1 MSVAERTLK
10 VLIHKKESIF
20 ATLQT
25 LLDLSRNLSDVGNKR
40 KFKAL
45 YQEMDIVKKDLFDVI
60 EQIQMMSLELDEGYT
75 PDFKVIPTI
84 NEICGTIRSAAL
96 SLKLNSASSSEAE
109 EAHGEGNNVPSRSS
123 VLMPKMELPEFS
135 GDIRHWLTFYE
146 IFKSSIHDNPNLNK
160 SDKIHYLIG
169 RLKGPALIVC
179 SGIEAT
185 GENYEIIW
193 NALID
198 RYHDKRF
205 LANSYLEQ
213 ILDFKPLRNDSSK
226 DLGTFLERVDSAV
239 AALKKLDLPDLSDFI
254 LFYLARS
261 KLDSET
267 MKCFDNLKRATRIP
281 TYTEL
286 KEFISEQL
294 KISQINKST
303 SFKNCSISR
312 SPSTFFAQEHR
323 TENSLSR
330 FCIFCKGQNHHIASC
345 KKFRNLTPDA
355 RYTTVKNNNW
365 CYRCLSNKHMVRNC
379 SSNKKCSVCSLN
391 HHFLLHLGKKENN
404 EISATVRSSEVS
416 KMEPTA
422 STSVQGDSFCSVGTD
437 HRGTVLLS
445 TAVVRVN
452 NAAISNSSA
461 RFILDS
467 GSQVNLVTFDC
478 CKRLG
483 LTVTK
488 ICSSVRGL
496 GQNLQSVKGMVE
508 LILVSRYDTGK
519 RFAMR
524 TLVVEK
530 ITDKLPRLPINAKIF
545 DKFDGL
551 PLADNEFGI
560 PGQIDGIIGAEL
572 FPLLLGIDK
581 IVCDGGSP
589 YAIQTAFGY
598 VIMGEVPITG
608 SDNVDSFLVYQEES
622 VIENLLRKFFELE
635 NVPDRVVMNEDDR
648 ICEKLYA
655 ESVQRD
661 MSGRFTVALPFKLSP
676 DNLGNSKFVAE
687 NRLLSLEK
695 RLSRSVELR
704 VQYNSVM
711 KDFIDQDHM
720 KPLYCSSDGQAD
732 YYIAHHPVIKLAS
745 SSTPVR
751 IVLDASAPSDNGVS
765 LNDLLYGGIKLQTD
779 ICKLLL
785 NFRLFEIA
793 LTGDICQ
800 MYRQIGVR
808 EDHWRFQKLLWR
820 FDPQEEIQVYQLTV
834 VGFGLKSSPF
844 LALRTVKEL
853 LKREREKYPLAAD
866 YINRDLY
873 MDDLVCSIPSSN
885 EAQELYTEAMDLFA
899 AGAFKL
905 TKFSTNCASLLE
917 CIPKDRRALKDV
929 TFKTDT
935 KILGMQW
942 NPSKDILGF
951 KFDYPDAKCTKRNIL
966 SSVARCYDP
975 LGIVAPVLFAL
986 KLLIKEMWRFN
997 LDWDLEAPKSI
1008 QNRWTKVK
1016 KEIPVILIGFAD
1028 ASQVGYGG
1036 VVYLRSQTAGGKAT
1050 VALVC
1055 AKSRISPSKL
1065 VSIPRLELCAALLLS
1080 KLMKYVLEVYT
1091 ERIVVSDIFAF
1102 SDSSTVLQWLN
1113 CLDLKDIF
1121 VANRVYQIKENLPMV
1136 QWRHIEGTENPADCL
1151 SRGLTPSQLVNHA
1164 LWKSGPV
1171 WLKSSSDQ
1179 WPGKITFSQTRGK
1192 HPLLELFVRRSSW
1205 SNIINITVWVL
1216 RFLKILPAGNRIL
1229 VSDIVVAE
1237 FSIIR
1242 LVQLEHFGVDIQRIE
1257 SGKECSPK
1265 LMKLRPFLKNGLLRV
1280 GGRLG
1285 NSNLEFRSKHPL
1297 ILPAKDMFT
1306 ERLFNTPA
1314 APHQG
1319 GLWESHVKSVK
1330 THLYRVIGDQLLT
1343 YEELNTVLTQIEALL
1358 NSRPLCVKSM
1368 DPSAPE
1374 VLTPAHFLT
1383 QMPLNRLPTS
1393 DVTEIKLNRLD
1404 RYQLIDRMVQ
1414 DFWKRWRLEYL
1425 SGLQVRTKWYKSA
1438 PKLEKGMVVLL
1449 KEENSPPLHWPLGVI
1464 QEVFPGKDGCIRN
1477 VAVKTSKG
1485 IFSRPAVKV
1494 YPLPTQ

>member
-1 MSVAERTLK
+1 MSFLNNIRK
-10 VLIHKKESIF
+10 VLHIGGNDSKKRKVYNNVRMDCDPTEYWEMIGELGDGAYGKVYKAQHKHTGKLAAAKMCKLDGEDDLSDFMIEIDILSEIEHPNIVGLHEAFQKDQQLWMLIEYCDGGALDSIMTELEKPLTEQQIAYVCQNMCKGLQFLHKSHVIHRDLKAGNVLLTMNGGVKLADFGVS
-20 ATLQT
+20 AKNKNTLQKHDTFIGTPYWMAPEVVLCETFRDNPYDYKT

-75 PDFKVIPTI
+75 PDFKVISTI

-135 GDIRHWLTFYE
+135 GDIRHWLTIYE
-146 IFKSSIHDNPNLNK
+146 IFKSSIHDNPN
-160 SDKIHYLIG
+160 
-169 RLKGPALIVC
+169 
-179 SGIEAT
+179 
-185 GENYEIIW
+185 
-193 NALID
+193 
-198 RYHDKRF
+198 F
-205 LANSYLEQ
+205 
-213 ILDFKPLRNDSSK
+213 
-226 DLGTFLERVDSAV
+226 
-239 AALKKLDLPDLSDFI
+239 
-254 LFYLARS
+254 
-261 KLDSET
+261 
-267 MKCFDNLKRATRIP
+267 
-281 TYTEL
+281 
-286 KEFISEQL
+286 
-294 KISQINKST
+294 
-303 SFKNCSISR
+303 
-312 SPSTFFAQEHR
+312 
-323 TENSLSR
+323 
-330 FCIFCKGQNHHIASC
+330 
-345 KKFRNLTPDA
+345 
-355 RYTTVKNNNW
+355 
-365 CYRCLSNKHMVRNC
+365 
-379 SSNKKCSVCSLN
+379 
-391 HHFLLHLGKKENN
+391 
-404 EISATVRSSEVS
+404 
-416 KMEPTA
+416 
-422 STSVQGDSFCSVGTD
+422 
-437 HRGTVLLS
+437 
-445 TAVVRVN
+445 
-452 NAAISNSSA
+452 
-461 RFILDS
+461 
-467 GSQVNLVTFDC
+467 
-478 CKRLG
+478 
-483 LTVTK
+483 
-488 ICSSVRGL
+488 
-496 GQNLQSVKGMVE
+496 
-508 LILVSRYDTGK
+508 
-519 RFAMR
+519 
-524 TLVVEK
+524 
-530 ITDKLPRLPINAKIF
+530 
-545 DKFDGL
+545 
-551 PLADNEFGI
+551 
-560 PGQIDGIIGAEL
+560 
-572 FPLLLGIDK
+572 
-581 IVCDGGSP
+581 
-589 YAIQTAFGY
+589 
-598 VIMGEVPITG
+598 
-608 SDNVDSFLVYQEES
+608 
-622 VIENLLRKFFELE
+622 
-635 NVPDRVVMNEDDR
+635 
-648 ICEKLYA
+648 
-655 ESVQRD
+655 
-661 MSGRFTVALPFKLSP
+661 
-676 DNLGNSKFVAE
+676 
-687 NRLLSLEK
+687 
-695 RLSRSVELR
+695 
-704 VQYNSVM
+704 
-711 KDFIDQDHM
+711 
-720 KPLYCSSDGQAD
+720 
-732 YYIAHHPVIKLAS
+732 
-745 SSTPVR
+745 
-751 IVLDASAPSDNGVS
+751 
-765 LNDLLYGGIKLQTD
+765 
-779 ICKLLL
+779 
-785 NFRLFEIA
+785 A

-885 EAQELYTEAMDLFA
+885 EAQELYSEAMDLFA
-899 AGAFKL
+899 AGGFKL

-1008 QNRWTKVK
+1008 QNRWTKVRSEWDELKFFKINRYWQVK

-1091 ERIVVSDIFAF
+1091 ERIVVCDIFAF

-1136 QWRHIEGTENPADCL
+1136 QWRHIEGTENPTDCL

-1179 WPGKITFSQTRGK
+1179 WPGKITFSQTSIEPNIECTFTSLQGEK

-1306 ERLFNTPA
+1306 ER
-1314 APHQG
+1314 
-1319 GLWESHVKSVK
+1319 
-1330 THLYRVIGDQLLT
+1330 
-1343 YEELNTVLTQIEALL
+1343 
-1358 NSRPLCVKSM
+1358 
-1368 DPSAPE
+1368 
-1374 VLTPAHFLT
+1374 
-1383 QMPLNRLPTS
+1383 
-1393 DVTEIKLNRLD
+1393 
-1404 RYQLIDRMVQ
+1404 YQLIDRMVQ

-1449 KEENSPPLHWPLGVI
+1449 REENSPPLHWPLGVI

-1494 YPLPTQ
+1494 DIWSMGITLIEFAQMEPPNHEMSPMRVLLKIQKSDPPKLEQPSKWSKEFNDFLTKALIKKRPSCDELLRHPFISGSLDAKPVIDLLLEYKAEVVEEELLTDDDPEDNRTSQVPLDIEEDATSDKVAKIDGKVPESEPAAPSNANKDILAKPQAVPGEEHKPEPIPPHAAVTATTTSPQIEKKQMEKREDLNRKPSRDKGKAPPPPPLLSQRSTSSTSSTGSEKGPAPPPPPLPPPLPEPASEVTPPRAEVPPRQIEEPLQQIEAPPIQHLPVMLPTPPSSPMTPPDTPPLAAAVMGEATPPYRSGDTVDDVRVASVNIAEIKQVTVVTTHPPVIIDNSIPPRPQSTSPSNNSANEVVIVANETNKTHLESSDDEFCPSLDSLEYPPPGEFSDRLPVNLISGNQQSLKAKRLDESEVMITDSSYVVDDSGLEVSEENSRLLDTSHVQVKDSTSYLSDKSIDYRGSISDLSNTSSGKTSSTKSEYGDEYRGR

>member
-1 MSVAERTLK
+1 
-10 VLIHKKESIF
+10 
-20 ATLQT
+20 
-25 LLDLSRNLSDVGNKR
+25 
-40 KFKAL
+40 
-45 YQEMDIVKKDLFDVI
+45 
-60 EQIQMMSLELDEGYT
+60 
-75 PDFKVIPTI
+75 
-84 NEICGTIRSAAL
+84 
-96 SLKLNSASSSEAE
+96 
-109 EAHGEGNNVPSRSS
+109 
-123 VLMPKMELPEFS
+123 
-135 GDIRHWLTFYE
+135 
-146 IFKSSIHDNPNLNK
+146 
-160 SDKIHYLIG
+160 
-169 RLKGPALIVC
+169 
-179 SGIEAT
+179 
-185 GENYEIIW
+185 
-193 NALID
+193 
-198 RYHDKRF
+198 
-205 LANSYLEQ
+205 
-213 ILDFKPLRNDSSK
+213 
-226 DLGTFLERVDSAV
+226 
-239 AALKKLDLPDLSDFI
+239 
-254 LFYLARS
+254 
-261 KLDSET
+261 
-267 MKCFDNLKRATRIP
+267 
-281 TYTEL
+281 
-286 KEFISEQL
+286 
-294 KISQINKST
+294 
-303 SFKNCSISR
+303 
-312 SPSTFFAQEHR
+312 
-323 TENSLSR
+323 
-330 FCIFCKGQNHHIASC
+330 
-345 KKFRNLTPDA
+345 
-355 RYTTVKNNNW
+355 
-365 CYRCLSNKHMVRNC
+365 
-379 SSNKKCSVCSLN
+379 
-391 HHFLLHLGKKENN
+391 
-404 EISATVRSSEVS
+404 
-416 KMEPTA
+416 
-422 STSVQGDSFCSVGTD
+422 
-437 HRGTVLLS
+437 
-445 TAVVRVN
+445 
-452 NAAISNSSA
+452 
-461 RFILDS
+461 
-467 GSQVNLVTFDC
+467 
-478 CKRLG
+478 
-483 LTVTK
+483 
-488 ICSSVRGL
+488 
-496 GQNLQSVKGMVE
+496 
-508 LILVSRYDTGK
+508 
-519 RFAMR
+519 
-524 TLVVEK
+524 
-530 ITDKLPRLPINAKIF
+530 
-545 DKFDGL
+545 
-551 PLADNEFGI
+551 
-560 PGQIDGIIGAEL
+560 
-572 FPLLLGIDK
+572 
-581 IVCDGGSP
+581 
-589 YAIQTAFGY
+589 
-598 VIMGEVPITG
+598 
-608 SDNVDSFLVYQEES
+608 
-622 VIENLLRKFFELE
+622 
-635 NVPDRVVMNEDDR
+635 
-648 ICEKLYA
+648 
-655 ESVQRD
+655 
-661 MSGRFTVALPFKLSP
+661 
-676 DNLGNSKFVAE
+676 
-687 NRLLSLEK
+687 
-695 RLSRSVELR
+695 
-704 VQYNSVM
+704 
-711 KDFIDQDHM
+711 
-720 KPLYCSSDGQAD
+720 
-732 YYIAHHPVIKLAS
+732 
-745 SSTPVR
+745 
-751 IVLDASAPSDNGVS
+751 
-765 LNDLLYGGIKLQTD
+765 
-779 ICKLLL
+779 
-785 NFRLFEIA
+785 
-793 LTGDICQ
+793 
-800 MYRQIGVR
+800 
-808 EDHWRFQKLLWR
+808 
-820 FDPQEEIQVYQLTV
+820 
-834 VGFGLKSSPF
+834 
-844 LALRTVKEL
+844 
-853 LKREREKYPLAAD
+853 
-866 YINRDLY
+866 
-873 MDDLVCSIPSSN
+873 
-885 EAQELYTEAMDLFA
+885 MDLFA

-1008 QNRWTKVK
+1008 QNRWTKVRSEWDELKFFKINRYLQVK
-1016 KEIPVILIGFAD
+1016 KEIPSSWLW
-1028 ASQVGYGG
+1028 
-1036 VVYLRSQTAGGKAT
+1036 RSSISALPTAGGKAT

-1179 WPGKITFSQTRGK
+1179 WPGKITFSQTSIEPNIECAFTSLQGEK

-1449 KEENSPPLHWPLGVI
+1449 REENSPPLHWPLGVI

>member
-1 MSVAERTLK
+1 MSVAERVLK

-25 LLDLSRNLSDVGNKR
+25 LLDISRNLSDVGNKR
-40 KFKAL
+40 KFKAF
-45 YQEMDIVKKDLFDVI
+45 EV
-60 EQIQMMSLELDEGYT
+60 
-75 PDFKVIPTI
+75 
-84 NEICGTIRSAAL
+84 
-96 SLKLNSASSSEAE
+96 E

-169 RLKGPALIVC
+169 RLKGPALTVC

-239 AALKKLDLPDLSDFI
+239 AALNKLDLPDLSDFI

-261 KLDSET
+261 KLD
-267 MKCFDNLKRATRIP
+267 K
-281 TYTEL
+281 
-286 KEFISEQL
+286 
-294 KISQINKST
+294 
-303 SFKNCSISR
+303 
-312 SPSTFFAQEHR
+312 HR

-345 KKFRNLTPDA
+345 KRFRNLTPDA

-365 CYRCLSNKHMVRNC
+365 CCRCLSNKHMVRNC

-404 EISATVRSSEVS
+404 EISATVHSSELS
-416 KMEPTA
+416 KMEQTA

-508 LILVSRYDTGK
+508 LILVSRYDTDK

-524 TLVVEK
+524 TLVVEN
-530 ITDKLPRLPINAKIF
+530 ITDKLLRLPINAKIF

-551 PLADNEFGI
+551 PLADNDFGI
-560 PGQIDGIIGAEL
+560 PGRIDGIIGAEL

-598 VIMGEVPITG
+598 VIMGEVPIRG
-608 SDNVDSFLVYQEES
+608 SDNVDSFLVHQEES
-622 VIENLLRKFFELE
+622 VIEILLRKFFELE
-635 NVPDRVVMNEDDR
+635 NVPDRVVMNEEI
-648 ICEKLYA
+648 ICGIGTTRYVGA
-655 ESVQRD
+655 
-661 MSGRFTVALPFKLSP
+661 FH
-676 DNLGNSKFVAE
+676 
-687 NRLLSLEK
+687 EK

-720 KPLYCSSDGQAD
+720 IPLYCSSDDQAD

-751 IVLDASAPSDNGVS
+751 IVLDASAPSDKGVS

-820 FDPQEEIQVYQLTV
+820 FDPQDEIQVYQLTV

-844 LALRTVKEL
+844 LALRTVKQL

-873 MDDLVCSIPSSN
+873 MDDLVCSIPSNN
-885 EAQELYTEAMDLFA
+885 EAQELYTEAIDLFA
-899 AGAFKL
+899 AGGFKL

-917 CIPKDRRALKDV
+917 CIPRDRRALKDV

-951 KFDYPDAKCTKRNIL
+951 KFDYPDAKYICRLKRRYRWL
-966 SSVARCYDP
+966 WRSSISAFP
-975 LGIVAPVLFAL
+975 
-986 KLLIKEMWRFN
+986 N
-997 LDWDLEAPKSI
+997 
-1008 QNRWTKVK
+1008 
-1016 KEIPVILIGFAD
+1016 
-1028 ASQVGYGG
+1028 GG
-1036 VVYLRSQTAGGKAT
+1036 GGGKTT

-1080 KLMKYVLEVYT
+1080 KLMKCVLEVYT
-1091 ERIVVSDIFAF
+1091 ERIVVSDIFTF

-1179 WPGKITFSQTRGK
+1179 WPGKITFSQTSIEPNIECTFTSLQGET

-1229 VSDIVVAE
+1229 VSDIVEAE

-1306 ERLFNTPA
+1306 ERDNLASKILDHGGRNLIRQRVQKCNHCFRLRPVNIPPLMADLPYSQYQRRLNAELTEKGITWKFSTPA
-1314 APHQG
+1314 ATHQG

-1330 THLYRVIGDQLLT
+1330 THLYRVMGDQLLT
-1343 YEELNTVLTQIEALL
+1343 YEELNTVLTQIETLL
-1358 NSRPLCVKSM
+1358 NSRLLCVKSM

-1383 QMPLNRLPTS
+1383 QVPLNRLSAS

-1449 KEENSPPLHWPLGVI
+1449 REENSPPLHWPLGVI
-1464 QEVFPGKDGCIRN
+1464 QEVFRGKM
-1477 VAVKTSKG
+1477 AVLGT
-1485 IFSRPAVKV
+1485 
-1494 YPLPTQ
+1494 